1 MTRDAARM
9 PRRAAR
15 AGACHV
21 AWSWLALLAL
31 LVGCRSTPPGLHGG
45 ERAPAAAPPLDVVTL
60 NIWHDREDWPRR
72 QGLMVDALRR
82 LDPDVILL
90 QEVLQDAGLPNQ
102 AGSLARQLGYSWHF
116 VSVDPPDRVR
126 RYGNAI
132 LTRDPPLAR
141 GGQSLQP
148 LDDYRVVGW
157 VRASVHGRPVNFYVV
172 HLNFGDP
179 SGAVR
184 TRQIR
189 DVMAFVEA
197 TRGAAPVVIGGD
209 FNTTAGSAEMA
220 PLRAQFVDSYAASH
234 RGTDADGPEHVTL
247 NPAHHEQPARI
258 DHVFVQRDAL
268 RPVRARRIL
277 DRPAADG
284 TWATDHFGMWT
295 RLEWPPPP

>member
-1 MTRDAARM
+1 M

-15 AGACHV
+15 AGARNV
-21 AWSWLALLAL
+21 AWGWLALLAL
-31 LVGCRSTPPGLHGG
+31 LLAGCRSTPHGG
-45 ERAPAAAPPLDVVTL
+45 DRTAAPAPPLEVATL

-72 QGLMVDALRR
+72 QALMVDALRA

-90 QEVLQDAGLPNQ
+90 QEVLQDATLPNQ
-102 AGSLARQLGYSWHF
+102 AESLAQQLGYSWHF

-132 LTRDPPLAR
+132 LTRDPPIER

-157 VRASVHGRPVNFYVV
+157 VRASVRGRPVNFYVV

-179 SGAVR
+179 SGA
-184 TRQIR
+184 TRARQLR
-189 DVMAFVEA
+189 DVMDFVEA
-197 TRGAAPVVIGGD
+197 TRGDAPVVIGGD
-209 FNTTAGSAEMA
+209 FNTTAGSVEMA
-220 PLRAQFVDSYAASH
+220 PLRAAFIDSYAAGH
-234 RGTDADGPEHVTL
+234 PGIDVEGTGHVTL
-247 NPAHHEQPARI
+247 NPVHHEGPARI
-258 DHVFVQRDAL
+258 DHVFAQRGAF
-268 RPVRARRIL
+268 RPVRAMRIL

-295 RLEWPPPP
+295 RLEWVASPP